1 MANQDQDMVDLHS
14 AIAKMYRCIYAL
26 HAGTGKNNLYLES
39 LQESIQLLT
48 KWFTDL
54 ITKPFFSSR
63 RNCQMHIANEVPNLL
78 KSFSDVARKQYLDKV
93 IKAFGEMMG
102 SDLTDDQ
109 GDKLEQKA
117 KRLEQNVGN

>member
-26 HAGTGKNNLYLES
+26 HAGTGKNNLYLAS

-63 RNCQMHIANEVPNLL
+63 RNCQMHIANEVLNLL
-78 KSFSDVARKQYLDKV
+78 KSFSDAARRQYLGKV
-93 IKAFGEMMG
+93 MKAFGEMMG
-102 SDLTDDQ
+102 SD
-109 GDKLEQKA
+109 
-117 KRLEQNVGN
+117 

>member
-1 MANQDQDMVDLHS
+1 
-14 AIAKMYRCIYAL
+14 
-26 HAGTGKNNLYLES
+26 
-39 LQESIQLLT
+39 
-48 KWFTDL
+48 
-54 ITKPFFSSR
+54 
-63 RNCQMHIANEVPNLL
+63 MHIANEVPNLL